1 MASILPGLIGGS
13 VIIETI
19 FSIPGLGQLGFESV
33 LARDYPTVLALF
45 TASAVLT
52 LIGILISDLASCR
65 GGSAHRLWPTATM
78 SALQLSPAAVEE
90 VALAGPSA
98 SEGLWDDVWKRFK
111 RNPIALMGFYAVCF
125 LAFMALFADFL
136 ANDKPYYLQYGGK
149 TYFPIFRSYLV
160 GAKLGQ
166 WPAELLNVD
175 YKKLEGAK
183 AIFPPIP
190 YRPSNINLLEPLE
203 PPSAKH
209 WFGTDKLGRDVMAGM
224 IHGSRI
230 SLSIG
235 FVAVGIAVAIGVVL
249 GAIAGYFG
257 SWVDLVIS
265 RLFEVMLS
273 IPTFFLLITVA
284 ALLPPSIF
292 LTMAIIGMTGWVGI
306 ARFTR
311 NEFLRIRNQDYVTAA
326 IALGVTDRKVMFKH
340 ILPNAL
346 APVIV
351 SVVLG
356 IAGAILVES
365 SLSFLGIGVP
375 AELVT
380 WGSILQEAST
390 TTFAWWLA
398 VFPGFAIFITV
409 LAYYLVGEGLR
420 EVLDPRLRGLR

>member
-1 MASILPGLIGGS
+1 
-13 VIIETI
+13 
-19 FSIPGLGQLGFESV
+19 
-33 LARDYPTVLALF
+33 
-45 TASAVLT
+45 
-52 LIGILISDLASCR
+52 
-65 GGSAHRLWPTATM
+65 M
-78 SALQLSPAAVEE
+78 SAPQLSPLVVEDAV
-90 VALAGPSA
+90 VADAETSG
-98 SEGLWDDVWKRFK
+98 GLWSDVWRRFK
-111 RNPIALMGFYAVCF
+111 RNPIALTGFCVVCF
-125 LAFMALFADFL
+125 LGFMALFADFI
-136 ANDKPYYLQYGGK
+136 ANDKPYYLGYGGK
-149 TYFPIFRSYLV
+149 SYFPIIRSYLV

-175 YKKLEGAK
+175 FKKLEGAK

-203 PPSAKH
+203 PPSTRH

-235 FVAVGIAVAIGVVL
+235 FVAVGIAFIIGVIL

-265 RLFEVMLS
+265 RFFEIMLS
-273 IPTFFLLITVA
+273 IPTFFLLITIA
-284 ALLPPSIF
+284 ALLPPSLY
-292 LTMAIIGMTGWVGI
+292 LTMLIIGATSWVGI

-311 NEFLRIRNQDYVTAA
+311 NEFLKIRSLDYVTAA
-326 IALGVTDRKVMFKH
+326 IALGVSDRKVMYRH

-356 IAGAILVES
+356 VAGAILVES

-380 WGSILQEAST
+380 WGSILQEASS

>member
-1 MASILPGLIGGS
+1 M
-13 VIIETI
+13 
-19 FSIPGLGQLGFESV
+19 
-33 LARDYPTVLALF
+33 
-45 TASAVLT
+45 SAV
-52 LIGILISDLASCR
+52 
-65 GGSAHRLWPTATM
+65 
-78 SALQLSPAAVEE
+78 QLSPVVLKKAA
-90 VALAGPSA
+90 APDADA
-98 SEGLWDDVWKRFK
+98 TRGLWADVWKRFK
-111 RNPIALMGFYAVCF
+111 RNPIALAGFYVVCF

-136 ANDKPYYLQYGGK
+136 ANDRPYYLRYRDK
-149 TYFPIFRSYLV
+149 TYFPIFRSYIV
-160 GAKLGQ
+160 AAKLGQ
-166 WPAELLNVD
+166 WPPELLNVD
-175 YKKLEGAK
+175 FKKLERAQ
-183 AIFPPIP
+183 AMFPPIP

-209 WFGTDKLGRDVMAGM
+209 LFGTDKLGRDVMAGM

-235 FVAVGIAVAIGVVL
+235 FVAVGIAVIVGVIL

-257 SWVDLVIS
+257 GWVDLVIS
-265 RLFEVMLS
+265 RFFEIMLS

-311 NEFLRIRNQDYVTAA
+311 NEFLRIRNQDYVTSA
-326 IALGVTDRKVMFKH
+326 IALGVSDRTVMFKH

-390 TTFAWWLA
+390 TTYAWWLA

>member
-1 MASILPGLIGGS
+1 MTSDSRSPTMINVDENSPQERAAAGGLWSDVWRRFKHNSI
-13 VIIETI
+13 
-19 FSIPGLGQLGFESV
+19 
-33 LARDYPTVLALF
+33 
-45 TASAVLT
+45 
-52 LIGILISDLASCR
+52 
-65 GGSAHRLWPTATM
+65 
-78 SALQLSPAAVEE
+78 
-90 VALAGPSA
+90 ALAGFF
-98 SEGLWDDVWKRFK
+98 V
-111 RNPIALMGFYAVCF
+111 VCS
-125 LAFMALFADFL
+125 LAFMALFADFI
-136 ANDKPYYLQYGGK
+136 ANDKPYYLQYRGAV
-149 TYFPIFRSYLV
+149 YFPIFRSYLV
-160 GAKLGQ
+160 GMGVGS
-166 WPAELLNVD
+166 WPAELANVD
-175 YKKLEGAK
+175 FKKLPGSS
-183 AIFPPIP
+183 AIFPPNP

-203 PPSAKH
+203 SPSGKH
-209 WFGTDKLGRDVMAGM
+209 WFGTDKLGRDVASGM

-235 FVAVGIAVAIGVVL
+235 FVAVGIAVMIGVAL
-249 GAIAGYFG
+249 GAVAGYFG
-257 SWVDLVIS
+257 SWIDLVIS
-265 RLFEVMLS
+265 RLFEIMLS

-292 LTMAIIGMTGWVGI
+292 LTMAIIGATSWVGM

-311 NEFLRIRNQDYVTAA
+311 NEFLRIRNLDYVTAA

-380 WGSILQEAST
+380 WGSILHEAST

>member
-1 MASILPGLIGGS
+1 MAAANSATL
-13 VIIETI
+13 EAAT
-19 FSIPGLGQLGFESV
+19 ES
-33 LARDYPTVLALF
+33 TE
-45 TASAVLT
+45 
-52 LIGILISDLASCR
+52 
-65 GGSAHRLWPTATM
+65 AT
-78 SALQLSPAAVEE
+78 
-90 VALAGPSA
+90 
-98 SEGLWDDVWKRFK
+98 GLWSDVWQRF
-111 RNPIALMGFYAVCF
+111 RHNRIALSGFYVVCVF
-125 LAFMALFADFL
+125 VFMALFADFI
-136 ANDKPYYLQYGGK
+136 ANDKPYFTQYKGQS
-149 TYFPIFRSYLV
+149 YFPIFRSYLV
-160 GAKLGQ
+160 GMKLGK
-166 WPAELLNVD
+166 WPAELLNVEF
-175 YKKLEGAK
+175 KKLEGAK
-183 AIFPPIP
+183 SIFPPIP

-203 PPSAKH
+203 PPSARH

-224 IHGSRI
+224 IHGSRV

-235 FVAVGIAVAIGVVL
+235 FVAVGIALVIGVVL
-249 GAIAGYFG
+249 GGIAGYFG
-257 SWVDLVIS
+257 SWIDLVIS

-273 IPTFFLLITVA
+273 IPTFFLLITIA

-292 LTMAIIGMTGWVGI
+292 LTMFIIGATSWVGI

-311 NEFLRIRNQDYVTAA
+311 NEFLKIRNLDYVTAA
-326 IALGVTDRKVMFKH
+326 IALGVSDRKVMFKH

-356 IAGAILVES
+356 VAGAILVES

-380 WGSILQEAST
+380 WGSILHEAST
-390 TTFAWWLA
+390 TTYAWWLA

>member
-1 MASILPGLIGGS
+1 MSP
-13 VIIETI
+13 
-19 FSIPGLGQLGFESV
+19 QLAE
-33 LARDYPTVLALF
+33 
-45 TASAVLT
+45 
-52 LIGILISDLASCR
+52 
-65 GGSAHRLWPTATM
+65 
-78 SALQLSPAAVEE
+78 QK
-90 VALAGPSA
+90 AGESA
-98 SEGLWDDVWKRFK
+98 SEIAGGLWSDVWKRFR
-111 RNPIALMGFYAVCF
+111 RNPIALAGFYVVCF
-125 LAFMALFADFL
+125 LALVALLADFV
-136 ANDKPYYLQYGGK
+136 ANDRPYYIRYRGK
-149 TYFPIFRSYLV
+149 NYFPILRGYLV
-160 GAKLGQ
+160 GLGITH
-166 WPAELLNVD
+166 WPPELLNVD
-175 YKKLEGAK
+175 FRRLEGEK
-183 AIFPPIP
+183 IFPPNP

-203 PPSAKH
+203 PPSTKH
-209 WFGTDKLGRDVMAGM
+209 WFGTDKLGRDVASGM
-224 IHGSRI
+224 IHGSRV

-235 FVAVGIAVAIGVVL
+235 FVAVGIAVIIGVIL
-249 GAIAGYFG
+249 GAVAGYFG

-265 RLFEVMLS
+265 RLFEIMLS
-273 IPTFFLLITVA
+273 IPTFFLLITIA

-311 NEFLRIRNQDYVTAA
+311 NEFLRIRNLDYVTSAV
-326 IALGVTDRKVMFKH
+326 ALGVTDRKVMFKH

-380 WGSILQEAST
+380 WGSILHEAST

>member
-1 MASILPGLIGGS
+1 
-13 VIIETI
+13 
-19 FSIPGLGQLGFESV
+19 
-33 LARDYPTVLALF
+33 
-45 TASAVLT
+45 
-52 LIGILISDLASCR
+52 
-65 GGSAHRLWPTATM
+65 
-78 SALQLSPAAVEE
+78 
-90 VALAGPSA
+90 
-98 SEGLWDDVWKRFK
+98 
-111 RNPIALMGFYAVCF
+111 
-125 LAFMALFADFL
+125 
-136 ANDKPYYLQYGGK
+136 
-149 TYFPIFRSYLV
+149 
-160 GAKLGQ
+160 
-166 WPAELLNVD
+166 
-175 YKKLEGAK
+175 
-183 AIFPPIP
+183 
-190 YRPSNINLLEPLE
+190 
-203 PPSAKH
+203 
-209 WFGTDKLGRDVMAGM
+209 MAGM
-224 IHGSRI
+224 IHGSRV
-230 SLSIG
+230 SLSIC
-235 FVAVGIAVAIGVVL
+235 FVAGGIAVLIGVLL

-257 SWVDLVIS
+257 SWVDLTIS

-273 IPTFFLLITVA
+273 IPTFFLLITIA

-292 LTMAIIGMTGWVGI
+292 LTMAIIGMTSWVGI

-311 NEFLRIRNQDYVTAA
+311 NEFLKIRNLDYVTAA

-380 WGSILQEAST
+380 WGSILHEASS

>member
-1 MASILPGLIGGS
+1 MSTLRLS
-13 VIIETI
+13 
-19 FSIPGLGQLGFESV
+19 LGAAEEAV
-33 LARDYPTVLALF
+33 
-45 TASAVLT
+45 SA
-52 LIGILISDLASCR
+52 D
-65 GGSAHRLWPTATM
+65 
-78 SALQLSPAAVEE
+78 
-90 VALAGPSA
+90 AGT
-98 SEGLWDDVWKRFK
+98 SEGLWADVWKRFR
-111 RNPIALMGFYAVCF
+111 RNHIALTGFYVVCF

-160 GAKLGQ
+160 DVRLGQ
-166 WPAELLNVD
+166 WPPELLNVD
-175 YKKLEGAK
+175 YKKLEGARQ
-183 AIFPPIP
+183 IFPPIP
-190 YRPSNINLLEPLE
+190 YRPSNISLLEPLE

-257 SWVDLVIS
+257 SWVDLAIS
-265 RLFEVMLS
+265 RLFELMLS

-292 LTMAIIGMTGWVGI
+292 LTMAIIGMTSWVGM

-326 IALGVTDRKVMFKH
+326 IALGVIDRKVMFRH

-380 WGSILQEAST
+380 WGSILHEAST

>member
-1 MASILPGLIGGS
+1 MSSIDTRAALTQSAESDASPIKSEAI
-13 VIIETI
+13 
-19 FSIPGLGQLGFESV
+19 
-33 LARDYPTVLALF
+33 
-45 TASAVLT
+45 
-52 LIGILISDLASCR
+52 
-65 GGSAHRLWPTATM
+65 
-78 SALQLSPAAVEE
+78 
-90 VALAGPSA
+90 
-98 SEGLWDDVWKRFK
+98 EGLWSDVWKRFK
-111 RNPIALMGFYAVCF
+111 RNPIALTGLYVVC
-125 LAFMALFADFL
+125 LLVVMALFADFL
-136 ANDKPYYLQYGGK
+136 ANDKPYYTNYKGK

-160 GAKLGQ
+160 GLKLGQ

-175 YKKLEGAK
+175 FKKLEGAK
-183 AIFPPIP
+183 SIFPPIP

-235 FVAVGIAVAIGVVL
+235 FVAVGIAVMIGVIL

-257 SWVDLVIS
+257 SWADLMTS

-292 LTMAIIGMTGWVGI
+292 LTMTIIGLTSWVGI

-311 NEFLRIRNQDYVTAA
+311 NEFLRIRNLDYVTAA
-326 IALGVTDRKVMFKH
+326 VALGVSDRKVMFKH

-365 SLSFLGIGVP
+365 ALSFLGIGVP

-380 WGSILQEAST
+380 WGSILHEASGA
-390 TTFAWWLA
+390 TFAWWLA
-398 VFPGFAIFITV
+398 VFPGAAIFITV

-420 EVLDPRLRGLR
+420 EVLDPRLRGLH

>member
-1 MASILPGLIGGS
+1 MNLTSSEDAALKPAEREERSEITAAGTGGLWSNVWKQFRRNRI
-13 VIIETI
+13 
-19 FSIPGLGQLGFESV
+19 
-33 LARDYPTVLALF
+33 
-45 TASAVLT
+45 
-52 LIGILISDLASCR
+52 
-65 GGSAHRLWPTATM
+65 
-78 SALQLSPAAVEE
+78 
-90 VALAGPSA
+90 ALAG
-98 SEGLWDDVWKRFK
+98 
-111 RNPIALMGFYAVCF
+111 F
-125 LAFMALFADFL
+125 LVVLFLLFVALFADFL
-136 ANDKPYYLQYGGK
+136 ANDKPYFLSYREK
-149 TYFPIFRSYLV
+149 TYFPIVRSYLV
-160 GAKLGQ
+160 GAGLAQ

-175 YKKLEGAK
+175 FKKLENAT
-183 AIFPPIP
+183 AVFPPIP
-190 YRPSNINLLEPLE
+190 YRPTNVDLFAPLE
-203 PPSAKH
+203 PPTDKH
-209 WFGTDKLGRDVMAGM
+209 WFGTDKLGRDVLAGM

-235 FVAVGIAVAIGVVL
+235 FVAVGIAVVIGVIL
-249 GAIAGYFG
+249 GAFAGYFG
-257 SWVDLVIS
+257 SWVDIAIS
-265 RLFEVMLS
+265 RLFEIMIS

-284 ALLPPSIF
+284 AIFRPSIF
-292 LTMAIIGMTGWVGI
+292 LTMTIIGLTSWVGI

-311 NEFLRIRNQDYVTAA
+311 SEFLRIRNLDYVTAA
-326 IALGVTDRKVMFKH
+326 ISIGVSNRQVMFRH

-380 WGSILQEAST
+380 WGSILNEASGA
-390 TTFAWWLA
+390 TFAWWLA

>member
-1 MASILPGLIGGS
+1 MNLTTNEDAVAKPAKRTEGSEAAPAGG
-13 VIIETI
+13 
-19 FSIPGLGQLGFESV
+19 
-33 LARDYPTVLALF
+33 
-45 TASAVLT
+45 
-52 LIGILISDLASCR
+52 
-65 GGSAHRLWPTATM
+65 
-78 SALQLSPAAVEE
+78 
-90 VALAGPSA
+90 
-98 SEGLWDDVWKRFK
+98 GLWSNVWRQF
-111 RNPIALMGFYAVCF
+111 RCNPIALSGFYAVVF
-125 LAFMALFADFL
+125 LVFVALFADFL
-136 ANDKPYYLQYGGK
+136 ANDKPYYLSYRGQS
-149 TYFPIFRSYLV
+149 YFPIVRSYLV
-160 GAKLGQ
+160 GAGLAQ

-175 YKKLEGAK
+175 FKKLEDAA

-190 YRPSNINLLEPLE
+190 YRPTQVDLFAPLE
-203 PPSAKH
+203 PPSEKH
-209 WFGTDKLGRDVMAGM
+209 WFGTDKLGRDVLAGM

-235 FVAVGIAVAIGVVL
+235 FVAVGIAVVIGIIL
-249 GAIAGYFG
+249 GAFAGYFG
-257 SWVDLVIS
+257 SWIDIAIS
-265 RLFEVMLS
+265 RLFEIMMS

-284 ALLPPSIF
+284 AIFRPSIF
-292 LTMAIIGMTGWVGI
+292 LTMTIIGLTSWVGI

-311 NEFLRIRNQDYVTAA
+311 SEFLRIRNLDYVTAA
-326 IALGVTDRKVMFKH
+326 ISIGVSNRVVMFRH

-380 WGSILQEAST
+380 WGSILNEASGA
-390 TTFAWWLA
+390 TFAWWLA
-398 VFPGFAIFITV
+398 VFPGLAIFITV

>member
-1 MASILPGLIGGS
+1 MASATTTSL
-13 VIIETI
+13 ETTT
-19 FSIPGLGQLGFESV
+19 E
-33 LARDYPTVLALF
+33 
-45 TASAVLT
+45 
-52 LIGILISDLASCR
+52 
-65 GGSAHRLWPTATM
+65 
-78 SALQLSPAAVEE
+78 AAQ
-90 VALAGPSA
+90 SR
-98 SEGLWDDVWKRFK
+98 GLWSDVWSRFK
-111 RNPIALMGFYAVCF
+111 HNPIALTGFYVVAVF
-125 LAFMALFADFL
+125 VFMALGADFI
-136 ANDKPYYLQYGGK
+136 ANDKPYYTEYQGK
-149 TYFPIFRSYLV
+149 SYFPIFRSYLV

-175 YKKLEGAK
+175 YQKLEGAK
-183 AIFPPIP
+183 SIFPPIP
-190 YRPSNINLLEPLE
+190 HRPSNINLLAPLE
-203 PPSAKH
+203 PPSGRH

-224 IHGSRI
+224 VHGSRV

-235 FVAVGIAVAIGVVL
+235 FVAVGIAVVIGVAL
-249 GAIAGYFG
+249 GSIAGYFG
-257 SWVDLVIS
+257 GWIDLAVS

-273 IPTFFLLITVA
+273 IPTFFLLITIA

-292 LTMAIIGMTGWVGI
+292 LTMFIIGATSWVGI

-311 NEFLRIRNQDYVTAA
+311 NEFLKIRNLDYVTAA
-326 IALGVTDRKVMFKH
+326 IALGVSDRKVMFKH

-380 WGSILQEAST
+380 WGSILHEAST
-390 TTFAWWLA
+390 TTYAWWLA

>member
-1 MASILPGLIGGS
+1 
-13 VIIETI
+13 
-19 FSIPGLGQLGFESV
+19 
-33 LARDYPTVLALF
+33 
-45 TASAVLT
+45 
-52 LIGILISDLASCR
+52 
-65 GGSAHRLWPTATM
+65 M
-78 SALQLSPAAVEE
+78 SALQLSPAAAVE
-90 VALAGPSA
+90 VTAPDIDS
-98 SEGLWDDVWKRFK
+98 SRGLWADVWKRFK
-111 RNPIALMGFYAVCF
+111 RNPIALAGFYVVCF

-136 ANDKPYYLQYGGK
+136 ANDKPYYLRYGGN
-149 TYFPIFRSYLV
+149 TYFPIFRSYIV
-160 GAKLGQ
+160 GAKLGR
-166 WPAELLNVD
+166 WPPELVNVD
-175 YKKLEGAK
+175 FKKLENAQ
-183 AIFPPIP
+183 AVFPPIP
-190 YRPSNINLLEPLE
+190 YRPSNIHLLEPLE

-209 WFGTDKLGRDVMAGM
+209 LFGTDKLGRDVMAGM
-224 IHGSRI
+224 IHGSRV

-235 FVAVGIAVAIGVVL
+235 FVAVGIAVMIGLIL

-257 SWVDLVIS
+257 GWVDLVIS
-265 RLFEVMLS
+265 RFFEIMLS
-273 IPTFFLLITVA
+273 IPTFFLLISVA

-292 LTMAIIGMTGWVGI
+292 LTMAIIGMTSWVSI

-311 NEFLRIRNQDYVTAA
+311 NEFLRIRNQDYVTSA
-326 IALGVTDRKVMFKH
+326 IALGVSDRTVMFKH

>member
-1 MASILPGLIGGS
+1 MN
-13 VIIETI
+13 
-19 FSIPGLGQLGFESV
+19 
-33 LARDYPTVLALF
+33 ALQSKPAA
-45 TASAVLT
+45 TEELASAEVT
-52 LIGILISDLASCR
+52 T
-65 GGSAHRLWPTATM
+65 SA
-78 SALQLSPAAVEE
+78 
-90 VALAGPSA
+90 
-98 SEGLWDDVWKRFK
+98 GLWCDVWKRFK
-111 RNPIALMGFYAVCF
+111 RNPIAITGFYVVCV

-136 ANDKPYYLQYGGK
+136 ANDKPYYLRYGGK
-149 TYFPIFRSYLV
+149 TYFPILRSYMV
-160 GAKLGQ
+160 GARLGH
-166 WPAELLNVD
+166 WPPELLNVD
-175 YKKLEGAK
+175 FKKLDGAQ
-183 AIFPPIP
+183 ALFPPVP
-190 YRPSNINLLEPLE
+190 YRPTNINLLEPLE
-203 PPSAKH
+203 PPSRKH
-209 WFGTDKLGRDVMAGM
+209 WLGTDKLGRDVMAGM

-235 FVAVGIAVAIGVVL
+235 FVAVGIAVIIGLVL
-249 GAIAGYFG
+249 GAIAGYFAG
-257 SWVDLVIS
+257 WMDLVIS
-265 RLFEVMLS
+265 RLFEIMLS

-292 LTMAIIGMTGWVGI
+292 LTMAIIGATSWVGI

-311 NEFLRIRNQDYVTAA
+311 NEFLRIRNQDYVTSA
-326 IALGVTDRKVMFKH
+326 IALGVGNRKVMFKH

-365 SLSFLGIGVP
+365 SLSFLGFGVP

-398 VFPGFAIFITV
+398 VFPGVAIFITV